1 MKDLT
6 LKSKIETATKLA
18 TFDAI
23 EKSSNIKNLELRKKL
38 IKKYISTENF
48 KKSVEAYLKLI
59 NINYY

>member
-1 MKDLT
+1 MENLS
-6 LKSKIETATKLA
+6 LKAKIEVATKFA

-38 IKKYISTENF
+38 IIKYISTENF

-59 NINYY
+59 N